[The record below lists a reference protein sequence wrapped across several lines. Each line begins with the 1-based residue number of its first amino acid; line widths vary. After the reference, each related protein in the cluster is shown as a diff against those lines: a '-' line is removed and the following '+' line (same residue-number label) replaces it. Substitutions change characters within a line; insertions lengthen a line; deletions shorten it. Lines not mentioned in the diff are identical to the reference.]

1 MKAIA
6 YLDCFS
12 NRKHNGLLEISLEQL
27 NSKTLE
33 KPADQFGK
41 WICALN
47 YHLNDWDLIRFSL
60 LFKLLTENVFYLRLT
75 FEIIVILS
83 TIYCL
88 QSSVY
93 NVPAENLVLVN
104 TWSVSWKQIVLQ
116 WTFKVLNEST
126 YKCWLISRVLK
137 NCLYESRIKYIYS
150 LFTIEI
156 RTFIEFNES

>member
-137 NCLYESRIKYIYS
+137 NCVFMKVELNTHIPFLQSK
-150 LFTIEI
+150 
-156 RTFIEFNES
+156 